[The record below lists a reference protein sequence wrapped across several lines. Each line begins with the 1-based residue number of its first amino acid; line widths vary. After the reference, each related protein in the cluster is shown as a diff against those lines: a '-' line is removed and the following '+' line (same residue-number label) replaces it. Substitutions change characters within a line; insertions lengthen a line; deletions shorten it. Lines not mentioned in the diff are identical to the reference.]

1 MDQYRRRPPLGEGFL
16 RDKLGGELVDDDTV
30 EGHTMTIGKRFDDE
44 DKDVEGHGFGG
55 KKATP
60 DEDKDV
66 EGHGWGGKKATPDE
80 DDDTEGH
87 GGVLKK

>member
-16 RDKLGGELVDDDTV
+16 RDRHGGELVDDDTV
-30 EGHTMTIGKRFDDE
+30 EGHIMSPAKRFDEDE
-44 DKDVEGHGFGG
+44 
-55 KKATP
+55 
-60 DEDKDV
+60 KDV
-66 EGHGWGGKKATPDE
+66 EGHGWSGKKASPDEDDVEGHGGVYRKATPDE